1 MFLTT
6 DPEVRRRTKK
16 ALGNTGRKE
25 GGREGGRKAGRQ
37 RGRKGG
43 SYGEKHTE

>member
-25 GGREGGRKAGRQ
+25 AGRQ

-43 SYGEKHTE
+43 SYGEKYTE